1 MTSVTRRAGAVVG
14 LLAVLA
20 PVTMLVTATSA
31 GATFEFS
38 FTERTTNQEFV
49 IGGKATLTPQSP
61 PGPGDSFVIRADLL
75 QAGAVIG
82 FDNVQ
87 CTVTFNDNILCNAVF
102 AFTNRGD
109 ISGTALLRGGAGQ
122 NFPTVFDGVVTGGTF
137 AFRNVHGDAHAVVAN
152 QSDTNWTFNLV
163 TS

>member
-1 MTSVTRRAGAVVG
+1 MGSLTRRAGAIAG
-14 LLAVLA
+14 LLALA
-20 PVTMLVTATSA
+20 VPVTVLLTATSA

-49 IGGKATLTPQSP
+49 IGGKPTLTPQAP
-61 PGPGDSFVIRADLL
+61 PGPGDTFVIRGDLL
-75 QAGAVIG
+75 QAGAVVG

-87 CTVTFNDNILCNAVF
+87 CTVTFNDNILCSAVF

-109 ISGTALLRGGAGQ
+109 ISGTALVRGGAGQ

-137 AFRNVHGDAHAVVAN
+137 AFRNVHGDAHAVLAN
-152 QSDTNWTFNLV
+152 QTDTNWTFNLV